1 MANENPDLNEY
12 ISMIP
17 TSAFLG
23 DGIGNIM
30 AHIISDSQ
38 NRLAE
43 KLAYCE
49 ELDCTVM
56 EVRKI
61 CLIFLRFL
69 FLVLSEIFLSF
80 SGQISSRIRYYD
92 RCHIGQW
99 FIKSRRYHRSY
110 GY

>member
-1 MANENPDLNEY
+1 MIDFNSFICYAILVKGVNVVMANDNPDLNEY
-12 ISMIP
+12 ISMVP

-30 AHIISDSQ
+30 AHIINDSQ

-56 EVRKI
+56 EVKKI
-61 CLIFLRFL
+61 AWFFLIVVSDSVRYIYPIVCLI
-69 FLVLSEIFLSF
+69 
-80 SGQISSRIRYYD
+80 RY
-92 RCHIGQW
+92 
-99 FIKSRRYHRSY
+99 
-110 GY
+110 